1 MANYTVAD
9 IQTLRE
15 RTGAGMLDVKKALDE
30 ADGDLDKAVDIL
42 RVKGL
47 KGVTKREGRSASE
60 GLVLTSIDDVDGGQ
74 VGTLI
79 EINSE
84 TDFVAKNE
92 KFLALAQKV
101 LTAVVAAGADSAE
114 AALVADVDGKPV
126 SEFIDENAGV
136 LGEKIV
142 LRRVARIKAPVVK
155 EYLHRTNKDLPAQ
168 VGVLVGADAKAGE
181 VARDIAMHIAAY
193 SPTYLN
199 RDEVPAETVENERR
213 VAEETAKGE
222 GKPEAALPKIV
233 EGRLTGFFKENTLVD
248 QAFAKDPKTT
258 VGKVIE
264 NTGGE
269 VVAFARF
276 RVGA

>member
-9 IQTLRE
+9 IQALRE

-30 ADGDLDKAVDIL
+30 ADGDLDKAVEVL

-60 GLVLTSIDDVDGGQ
+60 GLVASAIQDTDGGQ

-79 EINSE
+79 ELNCE
-84 TDFVAKNE
+84 TDFVAKND
-92 KFLALAQKV
+92 KFIALADKV
-101 LTAVVAAGADSAE
+101 LQAVVDAGAADAE
-114 AALVADVDGKPV
+114 AANAAPVDGGTVADLITG
-126 SEFIDENAGV
+126 EAGV

-142 LRRVARIKAPVVK
+142 LSRVARVEAPVVT

-168 VGVLVGADAKAGE
+168 VGVLVGSDAKAGE
-181 VARDIAMHIAAY
+181 VARDVAMHIAAFT
-193 SPTYLN
+193 PAYLV
-199 RDEVPAETVENERR
+199 REDVPEDVVANERR
-213 VAEETAKGE
+213 IAEETAKAE

-233 EGRLTGFFKENTLVD
+233 EGRLNGFFKETILVE

-264 NTGGE
+264 GAGGQ
-269 VVAFARF
+269 VTAFARL